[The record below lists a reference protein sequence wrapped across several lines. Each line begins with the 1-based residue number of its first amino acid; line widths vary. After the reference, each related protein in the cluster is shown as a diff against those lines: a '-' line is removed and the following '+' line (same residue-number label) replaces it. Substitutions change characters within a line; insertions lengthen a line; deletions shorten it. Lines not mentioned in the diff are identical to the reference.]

1 MNKEIFNQLL
11 NKRLLVYSLD
21 KELDTLQ
28 KQVLTTYIGYHIRM
42 AANIS
47 FRTYNMQS
55 AFSRTLEMHDVAHS
69 LQGSLVR
76 LGKKS
81 AAKVAQ
87 MIPETLH
94 YLNPKLSTFKMVW
107 DIVENKEHKT
117 LKGLNQ
123 IIKILYGEN
132 NGTNNNE
139 HEAE

>member
-1 MNKEIFNQLL
+1 MLDRNMLAGIFLAKGNFIVKLEP
-11 NKRLLVYSLD
+11 S
-21 KELDTLQ
+21 E
-28 KQVLTTYIGYHIRM
+28 TTAIGYHIRM

-47 FRTYNMQS
+47 FRTYEMQS

-76 LGKKS
+76 LGKNS
-81 AAKVAQ
+81 AAKVVQ

-94 YLNPKLSTFKMVW
+94 YLNPKLTTFKMVW

-117 LKGLNQ
+117 LQGLNK

-132 NGTNNNE
+132 NGTDNNE

>member
-1 MNKEIFNQLL
+1 MLVGIFLAKGNFIVKLEP
-11 NKRLLVYSLD
+11 S
-21 KELDTLQ
+21 ETTL
-28 KQVLTTYIGYHIRM
+28 IGYQTRM
-42 AANIS
+42 KSNIS
-47 FRTYNMQS
+47 FRTYDMLY
-55 AFSRTLEMHDVAHS
+55 AFSRTLEMYGIAHS

-76 LGKKS
+76 LGKES
-81 AAKVAQ
+81 SVKVMK

-132 NGTNNNE
+132 NGTDNNE
-139 HEAE
+139 HES